1 MPKIFAVLLA
11 TWVLVSAA
19 GARVDARALA
29 NPTDCYIDNPNPI
42 VAVGVRASYVVQLLG
57 GNGSYSVTLSYGDG
71 TAPDSLSTTAPSASF
86 AHFYSVPGTFG
97 QTATVAS
104 AGSSATCTTTTT
116 VQ

>member
-1 MPKIFAVLLA
+1 MPKILAVLLG
-11 TWVLVSAA
+11 TCVLVSAA
-19 GARVDARALA
+19 GARADAGALA
-29 NPTDCYIDNPNPI
+29 IPTDCYIDNPNPI

-71 TAPDSLSTTAPSASF
+71 SPAETLSTTYTSLSF
-86 AHFYSVPGTFG
+86 GHYYSVPGTFG
-97 QTATVAS
+97 QTATVVS

>member
-1 MPKIFAVLLA
+1 MPKILAVLLGA
-11 TWVLVSAA
+11 CLLVSAA
-19 GARVDARALA
+19 GARADAGALA
-29 NPTDCYIDNPNPI
+29 NPTDCYIDNPNPT
-42 VAVGVRASYVVQLLG
+42 VAVGVGARYVVQLLG

-71 TAPDSLSTTAPSASF
+71 SASDSLSTPYTSASF
-86 AHFYSVPGTFG
+86 THFYSAPGTFG